1 MLLKTFGWSFAITLI
16 SLAGSLLLWGPK
28 GMALIA
34 ILIVLEIS
42 LSFDNAVVN
51 AKVLERMSPWWQK
64 MFLTVGMVIA
74 VFGMRLIFPLILVAF
89 TAGLGP
95 IEVFKLALD
104 GGSADTVGTY
114 AYELHHA
121 HPALASF
128 GGMFL
133 LMLFLNFIFDD
144 HDYKWLA
151 WIERPLSKLGK
162 IDMVSVIAGM
172 TVLLLATQYL
182 ADGSHTV
189 LVAGALGM
197 LVYLA
202 VDSLAAFFEAQNEEH
217 EAAEEAEHASHPGQ
231 AIKLATGKA
240 AFMLFMYLE
249 VLDSSFS
256 FDGVI
261 GAFAITSNIF
271 EIAIGLG
278 VGALYIRSLT
288 IYLVRKGTLSDYV
301 YLEHGAMWA
310 IGALAFI
317 LFLSLNWE
325 IPEVI
330 TGLIGVGFILAS
342 LVSSLAHRKQQ
353 QLVNA

>member
-1 MLLKTFGWSFAITLI
+1 MVLKTFGWSFGITVAALV
-16 SLAGSLLLWGPK
+16 GSLFLWGPT
-28 GMALIA
+28 GAALIA
-34 ILIVLEIS
+34 ILIVLEVS

-51 AKVLERMSPWWQK
+51 AKVLERMSPYWQK
-64 MFLTVGMVIA
+64 MFLTVGMLIA
-74 VFGMRLIFPLILVAF
+74 VFGMRLIFPLVLVAF

-104 GGSADTVGTY
+104 GGPADQVGTY

-144 HDYKWLA
+144 HDYKWLH
-151 WIERPLSKLGK
+151 WIERPLSRVGK
-162 IDMVSVIAGM
+162 IDTVEVIVGLG
-172 TVLLLATQYL
+172 VLLLATQYL

-189 LVAGALGM
+189 LVSGALGM

-202 VDSLAAFFEAQNEEH
+202 VDSLAAYFEGQHEATEEA
-217 EAAEEAEHASHPGQ
+217 EAAEAAAHPGQ

-288 IYLVRKGTLSDYV
+288 IFLVRKGTLSDYV

-317 LFLSLNWE
+317 LFLTLQWE
-325 IPEVI
+325 IPEVV
-330 TGLIGVGFILAS
+330 TGLIGVCFILAS
-342 LVSSLAHRKQQ
+342 LGSSLAHRKREGA
-353 QLVNA
+353 LA